1 MAPRH
6 FTLAISSS
14 KRVSGTPSDY
24 VVSLPNT
31 TAESYLHY
39 HTYRVQC
46 TVMMRPPR
54 ESTSGYQDAFQLQL
68 RCESWEWQQLD
79 ATDDGYVSVM
89 AVVPMVQCVGIVFA
103 MTTARP
109 VTELSVRF
117 MTVGQPVEREDTWA
131 SEHMLHMVFEL
142 V

>member
-1 MAPRH
+1 MAPKH

-14 KRVSGTPSDY
+14 KRVSGTPSNY

-46 TVMMRPPR
+46 TVIMSPSR
-54 ESTSGYQDAFQLQL
+54 ESTSRYQSPFQLQL

-79 ATDDGYVSVM
+79 ATEDGFVSVM
-89 AVVPMVQCVGIVFA
+89 TVVPMVQCTGTVFA

-109 VTELSVRF
+109 VSELSVRF
-117 MTVGQPVEREDTWA
+117 MTVGEPVEREDTWA
-131 SEHMLHMVFEL
+131 SEHVLHMVFEL